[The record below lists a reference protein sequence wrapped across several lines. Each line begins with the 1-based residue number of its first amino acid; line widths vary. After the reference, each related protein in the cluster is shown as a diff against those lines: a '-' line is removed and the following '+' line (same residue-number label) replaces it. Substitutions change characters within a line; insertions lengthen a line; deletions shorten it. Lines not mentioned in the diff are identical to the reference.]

1 MEQNVPRPGRKPVIY
16 LLDDEPEMLS
26 LLNDMVEDLDLKAQ
40 CFDRAKFFFEQI
52 TEFSPDSMLVL
63 DLHMPEMDGIEVMR
77 RLATIDNPPALLL
90 ISGHDTGVLHSAEK
104 LGKVHN
110 LEIIS
115 SLNKPIHLG
124 NFQRLL
130 KQYCSELGKPK
141 GARHSKIGNGIAPEE
156 LLNAIENKQMIL
168 YYQPQYNIIK
178 NELISCEALIRWQH
192 PQKGLIFPDEFIPMT
207 EVNGWMNLLTRGVIR
222 QAVTQEQK
230 WHNEGMSLP
239 ISVNISADDITSLA
253 LPEQV
258 TKLLAANQLNP
269 TMLTLEVTE
278 SALMGEL
285 VTSLDI
291 LTRLRLK
298 GIGLSIDD
306 FGTGYSSLSQLHKIP
321 FSELKVDREFVI
333 SMLKDNEARAI
344 VKTCIMLG
352 HELNMQVVAEGVE
365 SQQHLDLLR
374 DMGCDIAQGYY
385 FSKPVTAGEITKMLR
400 KNIQAQTL

>member
-1 MEQNVPRPGRKPVIY
+1 MNQKKISQPGEYPVIY

-26 LLNDMVEDLDLKAQ
+26 LLNDMVEDVDMHAQ
-40 CFDRAKFFFEQI
+40 CFDRAKVFFEQV
-52 TEFSPDSMLVL
+52 TQFVPNSLLVL

-77 RLATIDNPPALLL
+77 RLATIDNPPALIL
-90 ISGHDTGVLHSAEK
+90 ISGHDIGVLHSAEK

-124 NFQRLL
+124 NFQKLL
-130 KQYCSELGKPK
+130 IQYCKELGRPK
-141 GARHSKIGNGIAPEE
+141 NRHLSKIGNGIDPEE
-156 LLNAIENKQMIL
+156 LLYAIENEQMVL
-168 YYQPQYNIIK
+168 YYQPQYAINKQNI
-178 NELISCEALIRWQH
+178 ISCEALIRWQH

-207 EVNGWMNLLTRGVIR
+207 EVNGWMNLLTHWVIR
-222 QAVTQEQK
+222 RAVSQEQEWLK
-230 WHNEGMSLP
+230 QGLSLP

-258 TKLLAANQLNP
+258 SELLADNKLNP

-321 FSELKVDREFVI
+321 FSELKVDRSFI
-333 SMLKDNEARAI
+333 MSMLQDEEAKAI

-365 SQQHLDLLR
+365 SLQHLELLKE
-374 DMGCDIAQGYY
+374 MGCDIAQGYY
-385 FSKPVTAGEITKMLR
+385 FSKPVTAEEMTLML
-400 KNIQAQTL
+400 K

>member
-1 MEQNVPRPGRKPVIY
+1 MEQTKVYQSNNRAPVIY
-16 LLDDEPEMLS
+16 LLDDDPEMLS
-26 LLNDMVEDLDLKAQ
+26 LLSDMIDDIELGAL
-40 CFDRAKFFFEQI
+40 CFELATDFFEQI
-52 TEFSPDSMLVL
+52 TMFKPNSLLVL
-63 DLHMPEMDGIEVMR
+63 DLNMPKMDGIEVMR
-77 RLATIDNPPALLL
+77 RLATVKNPPALIL
-90 ISGHDTGVLHSAEK
+90 ISGHDLGVLHSAEK

-110 LEIIS
+110 LEIIC

-124 NFQRLL
+124 KFQGIIQ
-130 KQYCSELGKPK
+130 QYYASLGKPK
-141 GARHSKIGNGIAPEE
+141 YTNHAKHTSGIEADE
-156 LLNAIENKQMIL
+156 LLYAIENEQMVL
-168 YYQPQYNIIK
+168 CYQPQIEISSDK
-178 NELISCEALIRWQH
+178 PISCEALIRWQH

-207 EVNGWMNLLTRGVIR
+207 EENGWMKLMTRWVIR
-222 QAVTQEQK
+222 NAVEQEQL
-230 WHNEGMSLP
+230 WLDQGYGLP
-239 ISVNISADDITSLA
+239 ISVNISSDDITSLA

-258 TKLLAANQLNP
+258 SELLEAKKLNP

-321 FSELKVDREFVI
+321 FSELKVDRSFVM
-333 SMLKDNEARAI
+333 SMLEDDEAKAI

-365 SQQHLDLLR
+365 SKEHLELLR
-374 DMGCDIAQGYY
+374 EMGCDIAQGYY
-385 FSKPVTAGEITKMLR
+385 FSKPVIAEEMAKML
-400 KNIQAQTL
+400 Q